1 MKLLKNLFFTLP
13 IISAVIF
20 SAGEALAD
28 YEYIQT
34 TVNQRYTEWPAH
46 DGDAD
51 YDNPYFYTQPVYYV
65 PEKTTRVPI
74 YFDISWYENSVSVP
88 FDLVTFHPDFVDD
101 SSWSEVVWY
110 EGTDGYS
117 TSESAWRYDYYI
129 PNSQW
134 TWYDF
139 PSAFC
144 FWNYRDD
151 WEVDHCQYIS
161 VVEDTSSYW
170 KPKLYHVENS
180 KPDLS
185 VTELLFYDVD
195 QDGNLQLKTSNKY
208 TFGDDIYLEFEVTN
222 EGNLDST
229 ATEIGVYSAWANYG
243 RPTNDE
249 NLHKTFSVPGL
260 SPGETRSFSWLLKT
274 GNSTDS
280 DIRELN
286 TRDIYVYVA
295 PATNETETY
304 NNKAYRQFSF
314 EYEEIDQ
321 EQIDNAK
328 AFNLSF
334 RAVTADTS
342 PENYQSL
349 GETEFFR
356 GEKYKF
362 EYELQ
367 NTSSDDFEGSLTLK
381 TQLTY
386 DKNDYRW
393 PVIEEETSIYYQ
405 IASGLSH
412 YPSVGFLQIPQ
423 DAPDTVYL
431 RLIVNEE
438 GVDYYETN
446 YSDNEVILTLN
457 LEDDLSQDQDEEDEE
472 PPPLDVPAGGYSYD
486 FAEWAEVLSP
496 EGSPY
501 VASKSTRDQKFYLQG
516 TYEDSSTRSLIND
529 FISRGLDFNVYFD
542 TYVGRYQLST
552 YTDLPIFAVEFYDQE
567 TGDLVAILD
576 QDEVLAN
583 GGNLRFA
590 IGENGERYGT
600 ASFYSSTYD
609 SSANLHLGPLF
620 GFGLSNLGYMDSIVP
635 DGIYTLVF
643 YAEKL
648 PNKTNSWLINENPRG
663 MSPNKN
669 NPFVRFSN
677 VPVFENP
684 PVYGCTDSRYAEYDA
699 NANVDDGTCYILN
712 TYGCTDPDDPN
723 YDPSA
728 NIADDSMCSW
738 AAPTYDSGNGF
749 GFGEYDRRVPART
762 LTPTYWWYSDNLGFK
777 PTKIEF
783 YYDQNSPYPEK
794 SFYIPPDEEN
804 PDFLASEGKFNS
816 IFPDEG
822 ETTPRICFLDSS
834 EEYQQCY
841 FWNGNKSVNNAIIEV
856 YDAGEVNEYEEDDLC
871 QNPNA
876 TNYGSKAVCEFED
889 IATKYKDR
897 KFQTAFREFDK
908 SDNLIKQL
916 SVDFSLERI
925 DGSWEENNDPFFL
938 TAELEKYYNL
948 KVCYSA
954 DEADG
959 RGCLD
964 VGTGTAE
971 ETGSY
976 IMGAGEKLYI
986 NLPLSWQDI
995 PIESPIC
1002 EDVAVFYD
1010 LTIYHKTNESDRYYM
1025 SFTNTFLGSNEITE
1039 ATCRQNES
1047 VNEYYDYGGGGYGLF
1062 GFTREELTIDLPDD
1076 ANPVVVASL
1085 YTVNWFLFAVLF
1097 ICSFFFEI
1105 LSFLP
1110 FVGEPENIFTPPQ
1123 GTYIS
1128 PPDDILNF
1136 GVDFTIWEGT
1146 EVSYASSDSDSAKLI
1161 RLLTYLVLSFG
1172 FLSFVGER
1180 LFGFNPRVPDIE
1192 TESIRN
1198 ARDQRSV
1205 DQSLRR
1211 YELRKD
1217 VTDPHRLLK
1226 RRLR

>member
-13 IISAVIF
+13 VISAAIF
-20 SAGEALAD
+20 SAGEALAIFED
-28 YEYIQT
+28 VRT

-51 YDNPYFYTQPVYYV
+51 YDNPYFYTQPTYYV
-65 PEKTTRVPI
+65 PEKTTRVPV
-74 YFDISWYENSVSVP
+74 YFDLDWYDIYDTWGIP
-88 FDLVTFHPDFVDD
+88 TDLVTFHPDYIDD
-101 SSWSEVVWY
+101 PSFSEVVFY
-110 EGTDGYS
+110 QSEGYVYADEVP
-117 TSESAWRYDYYI
+117 TSIDTWKYDYYI
-129 PNSQW
+129 PDSRW
-134 TWYDF
+134 TWYEF

-144 FWNYRDD
+144 FWQLNVNTDD
-151 WEVDHCQYIS
+151 FDLLHCQYIS
-161 VVEDTSSYW
+161 VPEDTSSYW
-170 KPKLYHVENS
+170 KPRLYHVENS

-195 QDGNLQLKTSNKY
+195 DNGNLQLKTSNKY

-423 DAPDTVYL
+423 DSPDTVYL

-457 LEDDLSQDQDEEDEE
+457 LESDSSGSSDSPDDLI
-472 PPPLDVPAGGYSYD
+472 PPDIPTGGYFIDWLDSGSFYDNAGNNPTSWKNYPQLSYFDLDLDDDDLVYSVYDKLYYVNSTID
-486 FAEWAEVLSP
+486 F
-496 EGSPY
+496 SPY
-501 VASKSTRDQKFYLQG
+501 SN
-516 TYEDSSTRSLIND
+516 SSYSSAYPSIT
-529 FISRGLDFNVYFD
+529 FE
-542 TYVGRYQLST
+542 T
-552 YTDLPIFAVEFYDQE
+552 VEFYNSSGELVSSYFYDAPSGTTARAADLTSAPIGSNTKISYTQTE
-567 TGDLVAILD
+567 SIYYLEFNQSLSAYGDFT
-576 QDEVLAN
+576 E
-583 GGNLRFA
+583 
-590 IGENGERYGT
+590 
-600 ASFYSSTYD
+600 
-609 SSANLHLGPLF
+609 
-620 GFGLSNLGYMDSIVP
+620 GL
-635 DGIYTLVF
+635 YTLVF
-643 YAEKL
+643 YANYYPEGHRYYNHNFVNSYSSFSSL
-648 PNKTNSWLINENPRG
+648 NPNT
-663 MSPNKN
+663 
-669 NPFVRFSN
+669 PFLTVSN
-677 VPVFENP
+677 VPIYRDEPIF
-684 PVYGCTDSRYAEYDA
+684 GCTDSRYAEYDA

-749 GFGEYDRRVPART
+749 GFGEYDRQVPART

-822 ETTPRICFLDSS
+822 ETTPRICFIDSS

-995 PIESPIC
+995 PIEGPIC

-1025 SFTNTFLGSNEITE
+1025 SFTNTFLDSNSLTDE
-1039 ATCRQNES
+1039 TCRVGS
-1047 VNEYYDYGGGGYGLF
+1047 VSASDVFWDPSGYGIF
-1062 GFTREELTIDLPDD
+1062 GLQEEAFIFELPEDSS
-1076 ANPVVVASL
+1076 VVFQMTLWASQEL
-1085 YTVNWFLFAVLF
+1085 VYALLSLARSIFELISFVPF
-1097 ICSFFFEI
+1097 I
-1105 LSFLP
+1105 
-1110 FVGEPENIFTPPQ
+1110 GEPEHIIHPFEGEILELPSSFF
-1123 GTYIS
+1123 GIS
-1128 PPDDILNF
+1128 I
-1136 GVDFTIWEGT
+1136 EGYGSLDPI
-1146 EVSYASSDSDSAKLI
+1146 EVEYASYDSESDKVI
-1161 RLLTYLVLSFG
+1161 RLIIYSVICLR
-1172 FLSFVGER
+1172 FLFMFYDL
-1180 LFGFNPRVPDIE
+1180 LFSPRKNV
-1192 TESIRN
+1192 
-1198 ARDQRSV
+1198 
-1205 DQSLRR
+1205 
-1211 YELRKD
+1211 
-1217 VTDPHRLLK
+1217 
-1226 RRLR
+1226 